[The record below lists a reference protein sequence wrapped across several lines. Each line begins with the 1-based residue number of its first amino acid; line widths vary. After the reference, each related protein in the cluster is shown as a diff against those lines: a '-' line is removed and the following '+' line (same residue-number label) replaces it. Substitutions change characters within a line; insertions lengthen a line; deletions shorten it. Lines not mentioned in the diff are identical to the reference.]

1 MNIRVLR
8 YFIAVV
14 NEKNISNAAKTLY
27 ITQPTLSRQLKELE
41 EELGVKLFERGKKEI
56 QLTED
61 GKFLYSRASEIIALV
76 DKTVENINSAEAI
89 TGDIYIGCGETR
101 AMKIIASTIRL
112 LHSVYPNIKVHLFSS
127 TGEEIANKMEKG
139 LLDFGI
145 IIGPVNERNFN
156 YIKLPYEDIW
166 GILTTKNGFFKN
178 HNFITSDDL
187 IGVPL
192 LSSKHIMINQDI
204 SRWIGENIEKY
215 NFSGS
220 YSLIYNA
227 SFLVEE
233 NIGHALCFDGLFN
246 TEGTNLKFIPLSP
259 ELRTGVS
266 LIWKKN
272 QRLSKAAHKL
282 LEFMRKSIVSK
293 K

>member
-1 MNIRVLR
+1 MYIMDIRVLR
-8 YFIAVV
+8 YFITVV
-14 NEKNISNAAKTLY
+14 NEKNISNAAKVLY

-41 EELGVKLFERGKKEI
+41 GELGVKLFERGKKEI

-61 GKFLYSRASEIIALV
+61 GKFLYSRASEIIELV

-89 TGDIYIGCGETR
+89 IGDIYIGCGETR

-127 TGEEIANKMEKG
+127 TGEEIIDKMEKG

-166 GILTTKNGFFKN
+166 GILTTKKGFFKN
-178 HNFITSDDL
+178 HDFITSDDL
-187 IGVPL
+187 IG
-192 LSSKHIMINQDI
+192 
-204 SRWIGENIEKY
+204 
-215 NFSGS
+215 
-220 YSLIYNA
+220 
-227 SFLVEE
+227 
-233 NIGHALCFDGLFN
+233 
-246 TEGTNLKFIPLSP
+246 IPLSP

-282 LEFMRKSIVSK
+282 LEFYEEKYCK
-293 K
+293 